1 MALPQLARMAQVNDK
16 RAQHELAERSA
27 AGCGMRP
34 DLRRAGRLLL
44 RAKSPIG
51 GETRTYLPNDEG
63 GKIARTE
70 SLETKVVAVGY
81 APAEARL
88 NELRSGLFNPLP
100 MSNWSTALCS
110 GQEEAR

>member
-1 MALPQLARMAQVNDK
+1 MAQVNDK

-34 DLRRAGRLLL
+34 DLRRAARLFL

-51 GETRTYLPNDEG
+51 GGTRAYLPNDEG
-63 GKIARTE
+63 GKITRTE
-70 SLETKVVAVGY
+70 SLETKVVVVGY

-88 NELRSGLFNPLP
+88 NELRSGLFTPLP

>member
-1 MALPQLARMAQVNDK
+1 
-16 RAQHELAERSA
+16 
-27 AGCGMRP
+27 MRP